1 MRQNDALAESRHPKG
16 IGAKAMAE
24 PVKDT
29 ILLHLFESIERL
41 HQDLDKVELWLGA
54 LGSFQK
60 PVPDYQP
67 SDRYLLPSERRG
79 APHRGANP
87 K

>member
-1 MRQNDALAESRHPKG
+1 
-16 IGAKAMAE
+16 MAE

-29 ILLHLFESIERL
+29 ILLHLFELIERL

-54 LGSFQK
+54 LGCFQK

-67 SDRYLLPSERRG
+67 SERYLLPSEQRKTTQRG
-79 APHRGANP
+79 ASP

>member
-1 MRQNDALAESRHPKG
+1 
-16 IGAKAMAE
+16 MAE
-24 PVKDT
+24 PVKDA
-29 ILLHLFESIERL
+29 ILMHLFESIEQL

-54 LGSFQK
+54 LGCFQN

-67 SDRYLLPSERRG
+67 SDRYLLPSERRETT
-79 APHRGANP
+79 HRGANP